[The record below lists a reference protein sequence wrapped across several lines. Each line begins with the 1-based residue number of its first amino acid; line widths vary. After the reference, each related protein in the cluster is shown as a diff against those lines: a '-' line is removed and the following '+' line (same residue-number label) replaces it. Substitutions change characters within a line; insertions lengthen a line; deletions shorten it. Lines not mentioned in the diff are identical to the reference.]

1 MYCSISLYLKVVESE
16 AGGGGNGEGG
26 SNEAVSGE
34 DVPVNPLLIVRR
46 SQRVIKP
53 TKDIDLYLLSAQFGV
68 TLEDSEGEESSD
80 LEFAPAENSD
90 GESIHLVYIQP
101 CYLISYSTQGTV
113 VDCIFQQP
121 TLFS

>member
-1 MYCSISLYLKVVESE
+1 VFRLYCSIFLYLKVVESE

-26 SNEAVSGE
+26 SSEAVSGE

-90 GESIHLVYIQP
+90 GESIHLVYIQL
-101 CYLISYSTQGTV
+101 CYLISNSTQGTL
-113 VDCIFQQP
+113 VDCIF
-121 TLFS
+121 

>member
-1 MYCSISLYLKVVESE
+1 MS
-16 AGGGGNGEGG
+16 GEGG
-26 SNEAVSGE
+26 SSGGGEGGSSGGGE

-80 LEFAPAENSD
+80 MEFAPADNSD
-90 GESIHLVYIQP
+90 GDL
-101 CYLISYSTQGTV
+101 
-113 VDCIFQQP
+113 
-121 TLFS
+121 